1 MAMESSSCFLHHF
14 IESFAESSTYPQLET
29 SIVNQTKNYLVTKSV
44 SLIVVDYFAVMV
56 VRRVPVATTH
66 YLVVAAGK
74 AVDCW
79 LPSSLRSRARCSEPQ
94 PLLLAANAREGKRR
108 REDNCY

>member
-1 MAMESSSCFLHHF
+1 MEMLFHVFFAFL
-14 IESFAESSTYPQLET
+14 STSTHPQLET

-44 SLIVVDYFAVMV
+44 SLIVDYSAVMV

-94 PLLLAANAREGKRR
+94 PLPLAVETKERGR
-108 REDNCY
+108 